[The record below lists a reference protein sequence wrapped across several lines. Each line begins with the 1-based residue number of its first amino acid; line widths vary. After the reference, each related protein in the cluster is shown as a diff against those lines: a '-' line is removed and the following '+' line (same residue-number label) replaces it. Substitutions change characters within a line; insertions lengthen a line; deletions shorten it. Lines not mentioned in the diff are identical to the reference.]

1 MISLIVNKE
10 IFSFSNLIK
19 QTGNTYENM
28 ITLDEYIEQGL
39 RARKSVDLEK
49 IQKFSILLHD
59 RLSSGGKL
67 IAFGNGGSAAD
78 AQHFVG
84 ELDGH
89 FTVERAALP
98 AVAISTNTSSL
109 TAIGNDYSYEDIFSR
124 PVSALATERD
134 IVVGISTSGNS
145 ANVVK
150 AMQAAKGKGAYT
162 VALTGKSG
170 GKLRNIVDD
179 LFAVESDFTPII
191 QEVHI
196 SIIHMIC
203 LELDRVMVAP
213 SK

>member
-1 MISLIVNKE
+1 ML
-10 IFSFSNLIK
+10 
-19 QTGNTYENM
+19 
-28 ITLDEYIEQGL
+28 TLEEYVEEGVL
-39 RARKSVDLEK
+39 ARKSVSIHNIHEFAQLLLYKFEK
-49 IQKFSILLHD
+49 
-59 RLSSGGKL
+59 GGKL

-89 FTVERAALP
+89 FTTERRALP
-98 AVAISTNTSSL
+98 AVAVSTNTSSL

-134 IVVGISTSGNS
+134 VVVGISTSGNS

-150 AMQAAKGKGAYT
+150 AIHAAKDNGAYT
-162 VALTGKSG
+162 VALTGKMG
-170 GKLRNIVDD
+170 GKLRNVVDE

-203 LELDRVMVAP
+203 LELDRMMSTP
-213 SK
+213 PK